1 MQSEIVG
8 ALSPSV
14 SEFKP
19 TKPVIN
25 FQASAIPTNYNEIE
39 KKFDICFILQL
50 NTVSMMIEKMCWIVM
65 TCDACLSSLQC
76 IVRASWKETLSP
88 ALIIIIYVIIIRIII
103 ITLIIVRGALNSD
116 KRKVICLIIPKGGIT
131 HTPSI
136 FSTPQNLQRWNYTN
150 GHIFWHVMIGL
161 IKKRIL

>member
-50 NTVSMMIEKMCWIVM
+50 NTVSMMIEKMC
-65 TCDACLSSLQC
+65 
-76 IVRASWKETLSP
+76 
-88 ALIIIIYVIIIRIII
+88 
-103 ITLIIVRGALNSD
+103 
-116 KRKVICLIIPKGGIT
+116 
-131 HTPSI
+131 
-136 FSTPQNLQRWNYTN
+136 
-150 GHIFWHVMIGL
+150 
-161 IKKRIL
+161 